1 MNQNA
6 QTVVELMLLLAI
18 SMLALTI
25 IYSFYSSQLELSN
38 VSKEASVAKSSIN
51 KLVNSANAL
60 SLAGAGSTERVL
72 IEVPADANVFDSN
85 ISGNKIYFR
94 LSNGTEVS
102 GIADVNIVGEFKK
115 SDGKFVVNGYYVN
128 LYFDGQ
134 KVILSYDDFELN
146 TNGIFVSAKQGTSVQ
161 KVFTIRN
168 NSSRNAIFWLENN
181 FSYPNFAV
189 LSIDSSDTYFT
200 LSPNETR
207 VIDFNIALSSFS
219 SGNYAGEI
227 IVTGQINDG
236 ISDTNITKKVIVSAE
251 SFLSMEP
258 VMIFPKSTSF
268 SAVNGTS
275 TVKSFS
281 LCNSTNS
288 NVSLSWSRNSNPD
301 ANMLNWFNWP
311 ILNTD
316 GVAINSVA
324 SGDCA
329 YFDLNFTVPLSAVS
343 NVYDA
348 NITIT
353 YGDGNTS
360 SAYFFINL
368 TRPLELYS
376 LFFSTSNGT
385 LPANYFLSNYTTQV
399 TDSNYF
405 VATGE
410 LDWNRLNDY
419 SVNGVS
425 WDLNL
430 KAYYKFNSKNGTTI
444 FDSAKENNG
453 DLSSATSFTNGG
465 LWDSNVLSLNGSDQ
479 YVYVG
484 NVSDLDFALDSNFSV
499 SGWIM
504 PKESFPVW
512 GTVFQKSNAIAALPS
527 YGVYC
532 AGASSCNFKVRD
544 ASNMLECTFSP
555 KVSSWNHF
563 VCTKYSSDKDYCK
576 CYLDG
581 VLSTSSSSATK
592 INSSNSEP
600 FYIGTGQNYFSGLID
615 ELKIYNRT
623 LSDSE
628 VLSDYNS
635 FLNAKFVDGNIVD
648 AIATVDWN
656 LIKINFDTNYN
667 FGKEISSEE
676 KFVDGLVGLWHLN
689 DKNSS
694 GYVLNSVSGVRDGQ
708 LNGNAD
714 INSTGLWDTN
724 SCNFDGAMD
733 SILIP
738 HSLSM
743 DAFTISTWL
752 FPNNNTNDEG
762 YGQTYFSS
770 SVPHGTG
777 TNYEI
782 WLLLSSGTNVKV
794 YAYQTDPS
802 ASFSTSTGLVKIGQ
816 WNHVVVSAIK
826 GGALNVYVNGALAGS
841 GTAGSYAWDS
851 TQFIIGDLRKD
862 RGIDFNGVIEE
873 VAIWDRMLSA
883 SEITDLYR
891 KGVSRLDL
899 NVYSCSDSTCTT
911 KTGSQYIS
919 DANNSIWM
927 DLNSSILNSRYLG
940 FDAYFKKARGFED
953 YDAKTFWVGSYL
965 KDFNV
970 SLIK

>member
-360 SAYFFINL
+360 SAYFFIN
-368 TRPLELYS
+368 
-376 LFFSTSNGT
+376 
-385 LPANYFLSNYTTQV
+385 
-399 TDSNYF
+399 
-405 VATGE
+405 
-410 LDWNRLNDY
+410 
-419 SVNGVS
+419 
-425 WDLNL
+425 
-430 KAYYKFNSKNGTTI
+430 
-444 FDSAKENNG
+444 
-453 DLSSATSFTNGG
+453 
-465 LWDSNVLSLNGSDQ
+465 
-479 YVYVG
+479 
-484 NVSDLDFALDSNFSV
+484 
-499 SGWIM
+499 
-504 PKESFPVW
+504 
-512 GTVFQKSNAIAALPS
+512 
-527 YGVYC
+527 
-532 AGASSCNFKVRD
+532 
-544 ASNMLECTFSP
+544 
-555 KVSSWNHF
+555 
-563 VCTKYSSDKDYCK
+563 
-576 CYLDG
+576 
-581 VLSTSSSSATK
+581 
-592 INSSNSEP
+592 
-600 FYIGTGQNYFSGLID
+600 
-615 ELKIYNRT
+615 
-623 LSDSE
+623 
-628 VLSDYNS
+628 
-635 FLNAKFVDGNIVD
+635 
-648 AIATVDWN
+648 
-656 LIKINFDTNYN
+656 
-667 FGKEISSEE
+667 
-676 KFVDGLVGLWHLN
+676 
-689 DKNSS
+689 
-694 GYVLNSVSGVRDGQ
+694 
-708 LNGNAD
+708 
-714 INSTGLWDTN
+714 
-724 SCNFDGAMD
+724 
-733 SILIP
+733 
-738 HSLSM
+738 
-743 DAFTISTWL
+743 
-752 FPNNNTNDEG
+752 
-762 YGQTYFSS
+762 
-770 SVPHGTG
+770 
-777 TNYEI
+777 
-782 WLLLSSGTNVKV
+782 
-794 YAYQTDPS
+794 
-802 ASFSTSTGLVKIGQ
+802 
-816 WNHVVVSAIK
+816 
-826 GGALNVYVNGALAGS
+826 
-841 GTAGSYAWDS
+841 
-851 TQFIIGDLRKD
+851 
-862 RGIDFNGVIEE
+862 
-873 VAIWDRMLSA
+873 
-883 SEITDLYR
+883 
-891 KGVSRLDL
+891 
-899 NVYSCSDSTCTT
+899 
-911 KTGSQYIS
+911 
-919 DANNSIWM
+919 
-927 DLNSSILNSRYLG
+927 
-940 FDAYFKKARGFED
+940 
-953 YDAKTFWVGSYL
+953 
-965 KDFNV
+965 
-970 SLIK
+970 